1 MALNLIAKAP
11 VALLR
16 FSQPRLAT
24 FMQYAKVELSPPN
37 PAHIGAVSE
46 QMGGAGFKRRMSLDC
61 KLEQI

>member
-37 PAHIGAVSE
+37 PAHIGAIVK
-46 QMGGAGFKRRMSLDC
+46 GTAGLVGVYFKRVLWIDW
-61 KLEQI
+61 KL